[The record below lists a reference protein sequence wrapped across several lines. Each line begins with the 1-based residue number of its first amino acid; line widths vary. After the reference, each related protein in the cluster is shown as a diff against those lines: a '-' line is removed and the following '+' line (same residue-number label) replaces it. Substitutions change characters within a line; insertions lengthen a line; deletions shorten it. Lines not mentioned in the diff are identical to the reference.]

1 MHLTC
6 TCAKQVIRDVTTGTV
21 TSIMKFARERGET
34 LALSSCAVHL
44 VDLLFRAQLPSVT
57 RLAHSWFI
65 ERFVDQLKTVPGGGW
80 ELAATYLAATDRG
93 DTELLTNLAHAVVP
107 GSERAA
113 HELVEWCRVNGL
125 GPEAEA
131 MVCRAR
137 GVAWLRKTGFPASA
151 WGGANE
157 KEEDG
162 GRSDDVSGGSVES
175 ARVNGACGKAAYW
188 LARGGGGILLERLCA
203 EVSERMMVEI
213 WLGPGADVEVR
224 WGGNKRAFYISKQR
238 HGTLQSDRGTR
249 GLVAGDQWC
258 VGKLKCCVR

>member
-1 MHLTC
+1 M
-6 TCAKQVIRDVTTGTV
+6 IRDVTTGTV

-65 ERFVDQLKTVPGGGW
+65 ERFVDQLKTVSGGGW

-93 DTELLTNLAHAVVP
+93 DAELLKNLAHAVVP

-113 HELVEWCRVNGL
+113 HELVEWCRVNSL
-125 GPEAEA
+125 GPEAES

-137 GVAWLRKTGFPASA
+137 GVAWLHKTGFPASA

-157 KEEDG
+157 KEQDV
-162 GRSDDVSGGSVES
+162 RPNDDGSVES
-175 ARVNGACGKAAYW
+175 VRVNGACGKAAYW
-188 LARGGGGILLERLCA
+188 LARGGGGVLLERLCA

-213 WLGPGADVEVR
+213 WLGSGADVEVR
-224 WGGNKRAFYISKQR
+224 
-238 HGTLQSDRGTR
+238 
-249 GLVAGDQWC
+249 
-258 VGKLKCCVR
+258 